1 MYSSAL
7 PGAVRNDQTW
17 SSVTASQPSVNSVIN
32 ALAFQD
38 RDMNIMY
45 TKGPNTTVMFYLST
59 KINLKSG
66 GYVSVHRTLPGIV
79 KDNNTYDATERS
91 WFKKAPKN
99 SYYLYGPYVET
110 FTRQPVITLSTMIT
124 SSDTNTGESLQTVA
138 AAVMLISELSTIGEI
153 TARSRATMEYSIHYY
168 DTLYSFRVVNSVK
181 YTDGGFGVLF
191 SKSTQ
196 QVLVWK
202 DQNYPT
208 VIPGTRTFLTI
219 SDFDV
224 NLAAKPI
231 TGSNI
236 FQYTD
241 PKGVTWIVSPYPFF
255 QPGSINSPSNSG
267 NQLVIL
273 VFAQRALAE
282 ASLDSLNSNINT
294 TTNSILMSTIIIIAC
309 TIAATILLC
318 FLVIEYIARPLE
330 AMRRISEEIA
340 EMSAEDEDKKDY
352 RSVLQKAYVNLNRT
366 DEVGLL
372 AAEYYYIVCL
382 LHNKNMAK
390 RETPKYPPNPFH
402 LGSDVNYDQLSWVQ
416 FISLYESRNNVTVA
430 RGPVATA
437 VDDLSASMD
446 LDVLGSMNTRGSAKV
461 YMPVATIV
469 PTETNANQM
478 PKSAVQRDSSKYIDV
493 PKEQKKVG
501 WFTSLKSQLYFL
513 SFVLLV
519 GVTVTMLITVISLS
533 RQGVTWMSSSTTQID
548 NTQVTN
554 MQAIT
559 VAKAAY
565 VKVKCS
571 CLSYAFST

>member
-1 MYSSAL
+1 
-7 PGAVRNDQTW
+7 
-17 SSVTASQPSVNSVIN
+17 
-32 ALAFQD
+32 
-38 RDMNIMY
+38 
-45 TKGPNTTVMFYLST
+45 
-59 KINLKSG
+59 
-66 GYVSVHRTLPGIV
+66 
-79 KDNNTYDATERS
+79 
-91 WFKKAPKN
+91 
-99 SYYLYGPYVET
+99 
-110 FTRQPVITLSTMIT
+110 
-124 SSDTNTGESLQTVA
+124 
-138 AAVMLISELSTIGEI
+138 
-153 TARSRATMEYSIHYY
+153 
-168 DTLYSFRVVNSVK
+168 
-181 YTDGGFGVLF
+181 
-191 SKSTQ
+191 
-196 QVLVWK
+196 
-202 DQNYPT
+202 
-208 VIPGTRTFLTI
+208 
-219 SDFDV
+219 
-224 NLAAKPI
+224 
-231 TGSNI
+231 
-236 FQYTD
+236 
-241 PKGVTWIVSPYPFF
+241 VSPNPFF

-282 ASLDSLNSNINT
+282 APLNSLNSNINT
-294 TTNSILMSTIIIIAC
+294 TTNSILISTIIIIAC

-318 FLVIEYIARPLE
+318 FLVIEYIAGPLE

-352 RSVLQKAYVNLNRT
+352 RSVLQKAYVNVDRT

-402 LGSDVNYDQLSWVQ
+402 LGSEVNYDQLSWVQ

-430 RGPVATA
+430 RGPVDTA
-437 VDDLSASMD
+437 VDDSNASMD
-446 LDVLGSMNTRGSAKV
+446 LDVLGSMNMNTRGSAKV

-478 PKSAVQRDSSKYIDV
+478 PQSAVQRDSSKYIDI

-571 CLSYAFST
+571 RLSYAFST

>member
-1 MYSSAL
+1 M
-7 PGAVRNDQTW
+7 
-17 SSVTASQPSVNSVIN
+17 
-32 ALAFQD
+32 
-38 RDMNIMY
+38 
-45 TKGPNTTVMFYLST
+45 
-59 KINLKSG
+59 
-66 GYVSVHRTLPGIV
+66 
-79 KDNNTYDATERS
+79 
-91 WFKKAPKN
+91 
-99 SYYLYGPYVET
+99 
-110 FTRQPVITLSTMIT
+110 
-124 SSDTNTGESLQTVA
+124 
-138 AAVMLISELSTIGEI
+138 
-153 TARSRATMEYSIHYY
+153 
-168 DTLYSFRVVNSVK
+168 NSVK

-196 QVLVWK
+196 EVLVWK
-202 DQNYPT
+202 DQSYPT

-294 TTNSILMSTIIIIAC
+294 TTNSILISTIIIIAC

-402 LGSDVNYDQLSWVQ
+402 LGSEVNYDQLSWVQ

-437 VDDLSASMD
+437 MDDSSASME
-446 LDVLGSMNTRGSAKV
+446 LDVLGSMNMNTRGSAKV

-469 PTETNANQM
+469 PTETNA
-478 PKSAVQRDSSKYIDV
+478 KSAVQRDSSKYIDV

-501 WFTSLKSQLYFL
+501 WFSSLKSQLYFL

-533 RQGVTWMSSSTTQID
+533 TQGVTWMSSSTTQID

-571 CLSYAFST
+571 RLSYAFST

>member
-1 MYSSAL
+1 M
-7 PGAVRNDQTW
+7 
-17 SSVTASQPSVNSVIN
+17 
-32 ALAFQD
+32 
-38 RDMNIMY
+38 
-45 TKGPNTTVMFYLST
+45 
-59 KINLKSG
+59 
-66 GYVSVHRTLPGIV
+66 
-79 KDNNTYDATERS
+79 
-91 WFKKAPKN
+91 
-99 SYYLYGPYVET
+99 
-110 FTRQPVITLSTMIT
+110 
-124 SSDTNTGESLQTVA
+124 
-138 AAVMLISELSTIGEI
+138 
-153 TARSRATMEYSIHYY
+153 
-168 DTLYSFRVVNSVK
+168 NSVK

-191 SKSTQ
+191 SKSNQ

-202 DQNYPT
+202 DQSYPT

-267 NQLVIL
+267 NELVIL

-318 FLVIEYIARPLE
+318 FLVIEYIAGPLE

-390 RETPKYPPNPFH
+390 RETPKYPLNPFH

-437 VDDLSASMD
+437 VDDSSASME
-446 LDVLGSMNTRGSAKV
+446 LDVLGSMNMKTRGSAKV

-469 PTETNANQM
+469 PTETNA
-478 PKSAVQRDSSKYIDV
+478 KSAVQRDSSKYIDI

-571 CLSYAFST
+571 RLYYAFST

>member
-1 MYSSAL
+1 
-7 PGAVRNDQTW
+7 
-17 SSVTASQPSVNSVIN
+17 
-32 ALAFQD
+32 
-38 RDMNIMY
+38 
-45 TKGPNTTVMFYLST
+45 
-59 KINLKSG
+59 
-66 GYVSVHRTLPGIV
+66 
-79 KDNNTYDATERS
+79 
-91 WFKKAPKN
+91 
-99 SYYLYGPYVET
+99 
-110 FTRQPVITLSTMIT
+110 
-124 SSDTNTGESLQTVA
+124 
-138 AAVMLISELSTIGEI
+138 
-153 TARSRATMEYSIHYY
+153 
-168 DTLYSFRVVNSVK
+168 VNSVK

-318 FLVIEYIARPLE
+318 FLVIEYIAGPLE

-352 RSVLQKAYVNLNRT
+352 RSVLDRAFVNLNRT

-382 LHNKNMAK
+382 LHNKNMTK

-402 LGSDVNYDQLSWVQ
+402 LGSEVNYDQLSWEQ
-416 FISLYESRNNVTVA
+416 FISLYDSRNDVTVT
-430 RGPVATA
+430 REPVATA
-437 VDDLSASMD
+437 VNESSALMD
-446 LDVLGSMNTRGSAKV
+446 LDVLGSMNSQGSA
-461 YMPVATIV
+461 
-469 PTETNANQM
+469 
-478 PKSAVQRDSSKYIDV
+478 
-493 PKEQKKVG
+493 
-501 WFTSLKSQLYFL
+501 
-513 SFVLLV
+513 
-519 GVTVTMLITVISLS
+519 
-533 RQGVTWMSSSTTQID
+533 
-548 NTQVTN
+548 
-554 MQAIT
+554 
-559 VAKAAY
+559 
-565 VKVKCS
+565 
-571 CLSYAFST
+571 

>member
-1 MYSSAL
+1 M
-7 PGAVRNDQTW
+7 
-17 SSVTASQPSVNSVIN
+17 
-32 ALAFQD
+32 
-38 RDMNIMY
+38 
-45 TKGPNTTVMFYLST
+45 
-59 KINLKSG
+59 
-66 GYVSVHRTLPGIV
+66 
-79 KDNNTYDATERS
+79 
-91 WFKKAPKN
+91 
-99 SYYLYGPYVET
+99 
-110 FTRQPVITLSTMIT
+110 
-124 SSDTNTGESLQTVA
+124 
-138 AAVMLISELSTIGEI
+138 
-153 TARSRATMEYSIHYY
+153 
-168 DTLYSFRVVNSVK
+168 NSVK

-196 QVLVWK
+196 EVLVWK
-202 DQNYPT
+202 DQSYPT

-294 TTNSILMSTIIIIAC
+294 TTNSILISTIIIIAC

-402 LGSDVNYDQLSWVQ
+402 LGSEVNYDQLSWVQ
-416 FISLYESRNNVTVA
+416 FISLYESRNNVTVT

-437 VDDLSASMD
+437 VDDSNASMD
-446 LDVLGSMNTRGSAKV
+446 LDVLGSMNMKTPGSAKV
-461 YMPVATIV
+461 YMPIATIV

-478 PKSAVQRDSSKYIDV
+478 PKSAVQRDSSNYIDV

-565 VKVKCS
+565 VKVNAVIYLMLLYKQYHGDIS
-571 CLSYAFST
+571 FVVLLSAAEHGCHHRSGLCDRSVESKFDRFQLVQEWRLPAELLRQLLRHQA